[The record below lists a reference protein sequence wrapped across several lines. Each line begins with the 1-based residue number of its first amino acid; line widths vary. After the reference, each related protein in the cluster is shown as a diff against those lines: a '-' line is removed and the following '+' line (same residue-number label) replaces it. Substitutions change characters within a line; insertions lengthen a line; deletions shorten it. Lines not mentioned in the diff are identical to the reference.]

1 MLNKVF
7 RYSGRWVISRAG
19 YCLNSEEDKL
29 HDEKK
34 GPAAH
39 GTPSLSPSQHS
50 QTHFPQNVPYI
61 FDIKKDVKNAFW
73 TICHG

>member
-19 YCLNSEEDKL
+19 YCLNSGEDKL

-39 GTPSLSPSQHS
+39 STPSSSPSQHS
-50 QTHFPQNVPYI
+50 QTQFSKMYLQYI
-61 FDIKKDVKNAFW
+61 IPVCENPIKNFY
-73 TICHG
+73 